1 MKPGSKWIRFALGW
15 GAAVWIFFPIL
26 WMLLTSLKSESQAYA
41 TPPVFFFRPTL
52 DNFRAILE
60 QSSYA
65 RYALNSVYV
74 SCGATLLAMVLSI
87 PAAYAMAFRPGRR
100 TQSILVWVM
109 STKMMPP
116 VSALIPVYLILG
128 HFALLD
134 SVASLI
140 FVFAMANLPITLWL
154 VYSYFLEV
162 PHEILEAGRMDGM
175 TPWQEIW
182 YLLLQISLPGLA
194 STALLS
200 IVLCWNEAFWS
211 INLTSAKAGPLT
223 VFIATFSNPEGFFLA
238 KLSAA
243 SVLAIAPILV
253 FGWMAQK
260 QLVRGLTFGAV
271 K

>member
-1 MKPGSKWIRFALGW
+1 MKPSSKWIRFALGW
-15 GAAVWIFFPIL
+15 GAAVFIFFPIL
-26 WMLLTSLKSESQAYA
+26 WMVLTSLKTEALAYA
-41 TPPVFFFRPTL
+41 TPPLIFFRPSL
-52 DNFRAILE
+52 KNFQAILA
-60 QSSYA
+60 QSSYG

-74 SCGATLLAMVLSI
+74 SCGATLVAMALSI
-87 PAAYAMAFRPGRR
+87 PAAYAMAFRPGRH
-100 TQSILVWVM
+100 TQATLIWIM

-116 VSALIPVYLILG
+116 ISALIPVYLILG

-140 FVFAMANLPITLWL
+140 AVYAMVNLPITLWL
-154 VYSYFLEV
+154 VYSYFCEV

-182 YLLLQISLPGLA
+182 YLLLQMSLPGLA

-238 KLSAA
+238 KISAA
-243 SVLAIAPILV
+243 SVLAVAPILAV
-253 FGWMAQK
+253 GWMAQK

>member
-1 MKPGSKWIRFALGW
+1 MKPGSKWLRFALGW
-15 GAAVWIFFPIL
+15 SAAVWVFFPIL
-26 WMLLTSLKSESQAYA
+26 WMLVTSLKSESQAYA
-41 TPPVFFFRPTL
+41 TPPVILFRPTL

-100 TQSILVWVM
+100 TQTMLVWIM

-116 VSALIPVYLILG
+116 VSALIPIYLILG

-140 FVFAMANLPITLWL
+140 VVFAMANLPITLWL
-154 VYSYFLEV
+154 VHSYFCEV

-175 TPWQEIW
+175 TPWQEIR
-182 YLLLQISLPGLA
+182 YLLFQMSLPGLA

-243 SVLAIAPILV
+243 SVLAIAPILG

>member
-1 MKPGSKWIRFALGW
+1 MKAASKRIRLVLGW
-15 GAAVWIFFPIL
+15 GAAVWIFFPVL
-26 WMLLTSLKSESQAYA
+26 WMLLTSFKSESQAYA
-41 TPPVFFFRPTL
+41 TPPVILFRPTL
-52 DNFRAILE
+52 ENFQAVLE

-65 RYALNSVYV
+65 HYALNSVYV
-74 SCGATLLAMVLSI
+74 SCWATLLAMILSI

-100 TQSILVWVM
+100 TQTLLVWVM

-116 VSALIPVYLILG
+116 VSALVPTYLILG

-140 FVFAMANLPITLWL
+140 AVYALANLPIVLWL
-154 VYSYFLEV
+154 VYSYFREV

-175 TPWQEIW
+175 TPWQEIR

-253 FGWMAQK
+253 FGWIVQK

>member
-1 MKPGSKWIRFALGW
+1 MKSASKWIRFVVGWAAAL
-15 GAAVWIFFPIL
+15 WIFFPIL
-26 WMLLTSLKSESQAYA
+26 WMLLTSLKSEPQAYA
-41 TPPVFFFRPTL
+41 APPVVFFRPTL
-52 DNFRAILE
+52 ENFRLVLA

-74 SCGATLLAMVLSI
+74 SCGATVFAMILSI

-100 TQSILVWVM
+100 TKSLLVWIM

-116 VSALIPVYLILG
+116 VSALVPVYLILG

-140 FVFAMANLPITLWL
+140 AVFAMSNLPIVLWL
-154 VYSYFLEV
+154 VYSYFCEV

-175 TPWQEIW
+175 TPWQEIR
-182 YLLLQISLPGLA
+182 YLLLQMSLPGLA

-200 IVLCWNEAFWS
+200 IVLCWNETFWS

-223 VFIATFSNPEGFFLA
+223 VFIATFSNPEGLFLA

-243 SVLAIAPILV
+243 SILAIAPILV
-253 FGWMAQK
+253 FGWIAQK

>member
-1 MKPGSKWIRFALGW
+1 VKPASKWVRFVLGW
-15 GAAVWIFFPIL
+15 AAALWIFFPIF
-26 WMLLTSLKSESQAYA
+26 WMLLTSFKSESQAYA
-41 TPPVFFFRPTL
+41 TPPVVFFRPTL
-52 DNFRAILE
+52 ENFRVILE
-60 QSSYA
+60 QSPYA

-74 SCGATLLAMVLSI
+74 SCGATLFAMILSI
-87 PAAYAMAFRPGRR
+87 PTAYAMAFRPGRR
-100 TQSILVWVM
+100 TKSLLVWIM
-109 STKMMPP
+109 STKMMPS
-116 VSALIPVYLILG
+116 VSTLVPIYLILG

-134 SVASLI
+134 SVASLTA
-140 FVFAMANLPITLWL
+140 VYTMANLPVVLWL

-175 TPWQEIW
+175 TPWQEVRH
-182 YLLLQISLPGLA
+182 LLLAMSLPGLA

-200 IVLCWNEAFWS
+200 IVLSWNEAFWS

-223 VFIATFSNPEGFFLA
+223 VFISTFSNPEGFFLA

-243 SVLAIAPILV
+243 SVLAIGPILV
-253 FGWMAQK
+253 FGWIAQK

>member
-1 MKPGSKWIRFALGW
+1 MKAGSKWVRFALGW
-15 GAAVWIFFPIL
+15 GAAVWIFFPL
-26 WMLLTSLKSESQAYA
+26 FWMLLTSLKSESQAYA
-41 TPPVFFFRPTL
+41 TPPVIFFRPTF

-87 PAAYAMAFRPGRR
+87 PAAYAMAFRPGRH
-100 TQSILVWVM
+100 TQGILVWVM

-140 FVFAMANLPITLWL
+140 SVFAMANLPITLWL

-175 TPWQEIW
+175 TPWQEIR